1 MAVYLTPG
9 IYRHARQTERR
20 DVQLVRTDVAG
31 FAGFTERGPL
41 VSEVSDPRRAVV
53 RITSW
58 KEFVATF
65 GGFTRYGY
73 LAYAVRAFFEN
84 GGTTCH
90 VVRVAGISPALSM
103 KERLGLPRRAK
114 FAMPWREKTL
124 PQNASIQLE
133 TETAEGAS
141 SLALADAQHVKPGDL
156 LRITQVLQNPDP
168 TIREIKADEF
178 AMVVERDGNTVH
190 LGTRLRFAYLK
201 KPELRNAEL
210 RVFDPAFRVTAT
222 SAGNWGSRLSV
233 TITPLEN
240 AQEFSLRVRVE
251 RPRGFRGEATEE
263 EFFNHLS
270 LDKGTSEEPNPYFA
284 PLHINTVSNLLHI
297 DVTQSLIGEV
307 PSMLL
312 EDTGSLVCGKFS
324 LQGGQDGMA
333 RLEIRDVTGGTDDLR
348 GIRLLEEID
357 EVAILC
363 TPDAVLEP
371 VEPSTQPPAPIID
384 PCNPG
389 DGKPPGGSEVV
400 DDATAEPPALQTA
413 VIYRAMIDQCE
424 RRRDRV
430 AILDT
435 PARVSSAGDLKTWR
449 ELFFTRFA
457 ALYYPWLVVPDEAG
471 MEGPTR
477 RIPPSGHVAGIY
489 ARTDN
494 SHGVHWPPANAPL
507 DFVNDVA
514 EEISDLEQQNLNP
527 YGINAIRSFHGRGIR
542 LWGARSL
549 AGNSDADWRFI
560 HVRRLMSMIE
570 ESVDKSTQWAV
581 FEPNDEALRRTLVHS
596 LSVFLE
602 VIWRQ
607 GGLKGDRPAQGFY
620 VKCDE
625 TNNPTAIVD
634 AGQVVCEI
642 GVAVAAPMEFLVFEI
657 RQLPGAAE
665 LVER

>member
-31 FAGFTERGPL
+31 FAGFAERGPL
-41 VSEVSDPRRAVV
+41 VTEVSDPRRAVV

-65 GGFTRYGY
+65 GGFIRYGY

-90 VVRVAGISPALSM
+90 VVRVAGISPGLSA
-103 KERLGLPRRAK
+103 KQRLDAPRRAT
-114 FAMPWREKTL
+114 FAMPWREREPL
-124 PQNASIQLE
+124 PKVASKVP
-133 TETAEGAS
+133 AGAT
-141 SLALADAQHVKPGDL
+141 SLALTGAPNVAPGDL
-156 LRITQVLQNPDP
+156 LRITQVSDP
-168 TIREIKADEF
+168 KTRAIKADEF
-178 AMVVERDGNTVH
+178 AMVVEREGETVH
-190 LGTRLRFAYLK
+190 LGTRLRFDYD
-201 KPELRNAEL
+201 EQAEL

-222 SAGNWGSRLSV
+222 SAGNWGTRLSV
-233 TITPLEN
+233 AITLLEN
-240 AQEFSLRVRVE
+240 AREFSLRVRVE
-251 RPRGFRGEATEE
+251 RARGFRGEATEE

-270 LDKGTSEEPNPYFA
+270 LDKGSPDEPNPYYA
-284 PLHINTVSNLLHI
+284 PLHVNTVSNLLHI
-297 DVTQSLIGEV
+297 DVTPSLGGES
-307 PSMLL
+307 PTLL
-312 EDTGSLVCGKFS
+312 LDGTKSLVCDTFS

-333 RLEIRDVTGGTDDLR
+333 RLETRDVTGGTDDLR
-348 GIRLLEEID
+348 GVRLLEEID

-363 TPDAVLEP
+363 TPDAVFELP
-371 VEPSTQPPAPIID
+371 VPSPPPEAEVPDPCAPNENDPVAGEVSVEDATAQPPAQ
-384 PCNPG
+384 NTV
-389 DGKPPGGSEVV
+389 E
-400 DDATAEPPALQTA
+400 
-413 VIYRAMIDQCE
+413 IYRAMLDQCE
-424 RRRDRV
+424 RRKDRV
-430 AILDT
+430 AILDV
-435 PARVSSAGDLKTWR
+435 PANLRTAEKQKQWAHML
-449 ELFFTRFA
+449 ETRFA
-457 ALYYPWLVVPDEAG
+457 ALYHPWLVVPDEAAI
-471 MEGPTR
+471 EGSTR
-477 RIPPSGHVAGIY
+477 QIPPSGHVAGIY
-489 ARTDN
+489 ARIDN
-494 SHGVHWPPANAPL
+494 SLGVHWPPANAPL
-507 DFVNDVA
+507 DFISDVA
-514 EEISDLEQQNLNP
+514 EEISDLDQQNLNP

-549 AGNSDADWRFI
+549 AGKSDADWRFI

-581 FEPNDEALRRTLVHS
+581 FEPNNEALRRTLVHS

-602 VIWRQ
+602 VIWHQ

-634 AGQVVCEI
+634 AGRVVCEV

-657 RQLPGAAE
+657 RQMPGAAE